1 LAPPPY
7 EERII
12 DQLKTTAMHN
22 CCVYVGRPAQTLVAK
37 LASGVLSQDVGNDL
51 RLLLL
56 THGSP
61 LLRST
66 ELCSSSV
73 TNETARLR
81 VRAAA
86 GPFKQL
92 RSHSEDVIEAKHIH
106 Q

>member
-1 LAPPPY
+1 MAPPPY
-7 EERII
+7 EKRII

-22 CCVYVGRPAQTLVAK
+22 CCVYVGCLPQTLVAK

-51 RLLLL
+51 RLLL

-66 ELCSSSV
+66 ELCSSSA
-73 TNETARLR
+73 TNETARLG

-86 GPFKQL
+86 GPFK
-92 RSHSEDVIEAKHIH
+92 
-106 Q
+106 